1 MVCHRINEITNLL
14 FDQPGGSGN
23 TSTGNMARIF
33 FSYKKPC
40 FTIALSFVPSVYK
53 EVLTNIHTNLSA
65 LLKVA
70 NSSESVNVERFRELS
85 QETYLLILEN
95 FPWVSVSNTL
105 HKFLA
110 HVYQFIEKNSNTG
123 LCNLSE
129 EGLEQGHKLIREFS
143 THLSRKSDFLQGL
156 EDIATRLYIYGC
168 PVLNDKFRKIIS
180 CSVCGEVGHQKNCQH
195 KSSEAE
201 APNQN
206 EEIGVQYSIDQLVN
220 FLTEKSL

>member
-1 MVCHRINEITNLL
+1 MPI
-14 FDQPGGSGN
+14 
-23 TSTGNMARIF
+23 
-33 FSYKKPC
+33 
-40 FTIALSFVPSVYK
+40 VYK

-65 LLKVA
+65 LLKVTD
-70 NSSESVNVERFRELS
+70 SSESVKVERFRELS
-85 QETYLLILEN
+85 QESYLLILEN
-95 FPWVSVSNTL
+95 FPWVSVCNTL

-110 HVYQFIEKNSNTG
+110 HVYQFIEINSNTG

-129 EGLEQGHKLIREFS
+129 EGLEQGHELIREFS

-168 PVLNDKFRKIIS
+168 PVLNDKFREIIS
-180 CSVCGEVGHQKNCQH
+180 RSVCGEVGLQKNCQH
-195 KSSEAE
+195 KGSEAE

-220 FLTEKSL
+220 FITEKSL